1 MQTLVTV
8 ELSLQDLNIIRRALL
23 RAEFPNPEDEKKSEQ
38 AFDKVLKAIAGTK

>member
-8 ELSLQDLNIIRRALL
+8 ELSLQDLYTIRNGLL
-23 RAEFPNPEDEKKSEQ
+23 KLPEDDKKVDE